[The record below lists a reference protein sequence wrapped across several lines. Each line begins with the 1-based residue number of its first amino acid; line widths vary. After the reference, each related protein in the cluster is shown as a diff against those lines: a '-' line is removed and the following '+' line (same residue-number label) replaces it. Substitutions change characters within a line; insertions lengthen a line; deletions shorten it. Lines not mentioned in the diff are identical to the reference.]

1 MIQKITMIA
10 ICVLLMIILLIMVTT
25 ANIHLDTLNKP
36 VKVEEIVVETFDS
49 TNLNTKKSGNGT
61 GNGTSNVPAN
71 ASNMCAQ
78 YAGNMQKLQELCS
91 NIKSPHLDNC
101 NNYECCVL
109 ACENGVRNCKKNSVC
124 MAGGQ
129 TGPYSPFIKNFDRY
143 YFLRKLYKKGVDL

>member
-71 ASNMCAQ
+71 ASNMCDQ

-129 TGPYSPFIKNFDRY
+129 TGPYSPFTKNFDRY
-143 YFLRKLYKKGVDL
+143 YFLGKLYKKGVDL

>member
-49 TNLNTKKSGNGT
+49 TGKNFKKSGNGT

-109 ACENGVRNCKKNSVC
+109 ACENGVQNCEKNSVC

-129 TGPYSPFIKNFDRY
+129 TGTYPPFIKNFDRY
-143 YFLRKLYKKGVDL
+143 YFLGKLYKKGVDL

>member
-49 TNLNTKKSGNGT
+49 TGKNFKKTGNGT
-61 GNGTSNVPAN
+61 GNGTGNVPAN
-71 ASNMCAQ
+71 ASKMCDQ
-78 YAGNMQKLQELCS
+78 YPGNMQKLQELCS

-109 ACENGVRNCKKNSVC
+109 ACENGVRNCEKNGSC

-129 TGPYSPFIKNFDRY
+129 TGTYPPFTKNFDRY
-143 YFLRKLYKKGVDL
+143 YFLGKLYKKGVDL

>member
-78 YAGNMQKLQELCS
+78 YAGNMHKLQELCS

-129 TGPYSPFIKNFDRY
+129 TGPYSPFTKNFDRY

>member
-1 MIQKITMIA
+1 
-10 ICVLLMIILLIMVTT
+10 MIILLIMVTT

-49 TNLNTKKSGNGT
+49 TGQNFKKTGDGTGDGTGNGT

-109 ACENGVRNCKKNSVC
+109 ACENGVQNYEKNSVC

-129 TGPYSPFIKNFDRY
+129 TGPYSPFTKNFDRY
-143 YFLRKLYKKGVDL
+143 YFLGKLYKKGVDL

>member
-49 TNLNTKKSGNGT
+49 TGQNFKKT

-71 ASNMCAQ
+71 ASNMCDQ

-129 TGPYSPFIKNFDRY
+129 TGPYSPFTKNFDRY
-143 YFLRKLYKKGVDL
+143 YFLGKLYKKGVDL